1 MLKKDSDTT
10 KDMLKQTAYEKA
22 CLVSRKNN
30 KPICQ
35 KRRGS
40 IDDIMALDE
49 MQEHQNKWINEFFF
63 LEFVENQCNYDI
75 R

>member
-49 MQEHQNKWINEFFF
+49 MQENQNKWIKEFFF